1 MATSIGVTVFLESL
15 LIKGCMMCVCYQKL
29 LVTKKMSIESH
40 SSKVR
45 HSCKGKMGT
54 ELPEILVRINLK
66 FNFSGQQTCGFG
78 KPQAAKAIWKIIFC

>member
-1 MATSIGVTVFLESL
+1 MATSIGVTVFLESTYKRLHNLCL
-15 LIKGCMMCVCYQKL
+15 LP
-29 LVTKKMSIESH
+29 LVTKNNEQRKSLKQSETLMQ
-40 SSKVR
+40 R
-45 HSCKGKMGT
+45 KMGT